1 MWRKIKK
8 SGKLTTF
15 RAYKMVVDVEYII
28 LNIAYIYNREELK
41 GICEW
46 INNDSNILAEINLI
60 ALVKEGKNENTSFI
74 RSSYSTIE

>member
-1 MWRKIKK
+1 MQKAI
-8 SGKLTTF
+8 TF
-15 RAYKMVVDVEYII
+15 RVYKMVVDVEYIT
-28 LNIAYIYNREELK
+28 LNIAHIYNKEGLK